1 MCTSL
6 RHNLATWLIL
16 AYELAKN
23 PEMAQYSNILQDHP
37 LFEPQRSNAL
47 LNFCNWTSGNHP
59 VDEHL
64 HHFAVLAA
72 LIGHGDIQTTFQHY
86 FHGHC
91 VLTRY
96 HLNQLVLARA
106 KQ

>member
-1 MCTSL
+1 
-6 RHNLATWLIL
+6 
-16 AYELAKN
+16 
-23 PEMAQYSNILQDHP
+23 MARYFHVPKDYP
-37 LFEPQRSNAL
+37 LFETQRLKAL
-47 LNFCNWTSGNHP
+47 LNVCNWASGNHP
-59 VDEHL
+59 VDEQP
-64 HHFAVLAA
+64 HHFAVLTA
-72 LIGHGDIQTTFQHY
+72 LIGHGNIQTTFQHY